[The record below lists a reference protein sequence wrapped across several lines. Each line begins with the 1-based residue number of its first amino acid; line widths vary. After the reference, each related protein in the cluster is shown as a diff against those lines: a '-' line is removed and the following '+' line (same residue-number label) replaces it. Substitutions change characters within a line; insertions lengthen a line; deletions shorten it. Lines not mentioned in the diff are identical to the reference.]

1 MGLESVPLV
10 MEPDALHR
18 ARLEALLA
26 AHGPG
31 LLRVARAYS
40 TSPTE
45 AADLAQEI
53 AVAIWRAL
61 PSFRGDCSD
70 RTFAYRIAHNR
81 GITHAESRGVRER
94 VTPLVEAA
102 SPVPDP
108 RPNAEEAM
116 GDQQRREAL
125 WLAIGELPVGA
136 RAVLTLALE
145 GMSHEEIGAVLG
157 TSANSVAVRLSRA
170 RAELRKRLG
179 RRS

>member
-1 MGLESVPLV
+1 MGLESVPLM
-10 MEPDALHR
+10 MEPDVLLR

-26 AHGPG
+26 DHGPG
-31 LLRVARAYS
+31 LRRVARTYS

-61 PSFRGDCSD
+61 PTFRGDCSD

-81 GITHAESRGVRER
+81 GISYAESRSVRER
-94 VTPLVEAA
+94 TTPLVEA

-108 RPNAEEAM
+108 RPNAEEAIH
-116 GDQQRREAL
+116 DQQRREAL
-125 WLAIGELPVGA
+125 WVAIGTLPVGA

-145 GMSHEEIGAVLG
+145 GMSHEEIAAVLG
-157 TSANSVAVRLSRA
+157 TSANSVTVRLSRA

-179 RRS
+179 KQS